1 MAEGILTAL
10 QAALAGLG
18 GGIEGAQ
25 QYRELERKRS
35 LEQSELALRK
45 RGLMAQMGATPI
57 DDILPEEQGKV
68 GPLAQGPAAPAAP
81 SAPPSTMMQAVMQQ
95 VRPPA
100 EMGTPMAPSAF
111 GASATPPRPTSNVQR
126 VMDEFRSRP
135 KQTFREDGQRYAL
148 PRTDEERTM
157 LSTMLQQAMGQDTT
171 AENEAGIEKQARLF
185 ASLVGGDMN
194 KGRLLARGAP
204 PGLVGVETATAL
216 EKRVAEA
223 NIRQS
228 DAAAAA
234 SLAARDATRDVK
246 SGKMTERDINEQIA
260 KYMQADVITR
270 DGSGEETR
278 RQKTEQEVRTFAA
291 TLRAIVSTP
300 VEFPSFKD
308 WNSSGMNPFPNTA
321 PKK

>member
-45 RGLMAQMGATPI
+45 RGLLAQMGATPVN
-57 DDILPEEQGKV
+57 DVLPEEEGKV
-68 GPLAQGPAAPAAP
+68 GPLAQGPSATPAP

-100 EMGTPMAPSAF
+100 GMGAPMAPSTF
-111 GASATPPRPTSNVQR
+111 GASAAPPRTVSNVQR
-126 VMDEFRSRP
+126 VMDEFLSRP
-135 KQTFREDGQRYAL
+135 KQTFREDGQRYVL

-171 AENEAGIEKQARLF
+171 AGNEAAIEKQAQAY

-194 KGRLLARGAP
+194 KARLLARGAL
-204 PGLVGVETATAL
+204 PGMLGVETTSPL
-216 EKRVAEA
+216 ERRVSEA

-234 SLAARDATRDVK
+234 SRAAGDAARDTK

-260 KYMQADVITR
+260 LYMRQDVITK
-270 DGSGEETR
+270 DAYGEETR
-278 RQKTEQEVRTFAA
+278 RPKTEKEIREFAA
-291 TLRAIVSTP
+291 TLRAIVNTP
-300 VEFPSFKD
+300 TEFPTFENWSR
-308 WNSSGMNPFPNTA
+308 SGMNPFPNTA

>member
-1 MAEGILTAL
+1 M
-10 QAALAGLG
+10 
-18 GGIEGAQ
+18 
-25 QYRELERKRS
+25 
-35 LEQSELALRK
+35 
-45 RGLMAQMGATPI
+45 
-57 DDILPEEQGKV
+57 
-68 GPLAQGPAAPAAP
+68 
-81 SAPPSTMMQAVMQQ
+81 
-95 VRPPA
+95 
-100 EMGTPMAPSAF
+100 
-111 GASATPPRPTSNVQR
+111 
-126 VMDEFRSRP
+126 
-135 KQTFREDGQRYAL
+135 
-148 PRTDEERTM
+148 
-157 LSTMLQQAMGQDTT
+157 
-171 AENEAGIEKQARLF
+171 
-185 ASLVGGDMN
+185 
-194 KGRLLARGAP
+194 
-204 PGLVGVETATAL
+204 ETATAL